1 MRIAI
6 YSRVST
12 GHQVEHQTIEQQIER
27 LTAHVGTHATKG
39 WTLDPAQVFR
49 DDGYSGAALAR
60 PGLDRLRDAIKG
72 QCCSL
77 KAVKPLSELSKKP
90 NFQCVGASREA

>member
-1 MRIAI
+1 MRVAI

-27 LTAHVGTHATKG
+27 LTAHVGAHHAEG
-39 WTLDPAQVFR
+39 WTLDPAHLFR

-60 PGLDRLRDAIKG
+60 PGLDGSVSARAKLADLGR
-72 QCCSL
+72 
-77 KAVKPLSELSKKP
+77 KAGSVYAA
-90 NFQCVGASREA
+90 VRMASAAAARRW

>member
-27 LTAHVGTHATKG
+27 LTAHVGTHVTKS

-49 DDGYSGAALAR
+49 DDG
-60 PGLDRLRDAIKG
+60 
-72 QCCSL
+72 
-77 KAVKPLSELSKKP
+77 
-90 NFQCVGASREA
+90 